1 MAAAGELM
9 DSGHRD
15 LVNGSLRCGAIA
27 PPAAASAAHHAP
39 VRRDLPSGTVTF
51 LFTDMEGS
59 TKHLHALGADAYAVA
74 LAEQRR
80 VLREAFQAQG
90 GVEVDTQ
97 GDAFFVA
104 FPTAPGALAA
114 ASLAQEGLALG
125 PIRVRMGVHTGT
137 PTVTEEGYVG
147 VDVHRAARI
156 AACGHG
162 GQVLVSSSTA
172 ALVGTEGLRDLG
184 EHRLKDLSAPE
195 RIHQLG
201 PTDFPP
207 LRSLHQTNL
216 PIPVTPFL
224 GRAAEVAEVTTLMAR
239 EDVRLL
245 TLTGPGGTGKTRL
258 ALQAAAELADR
269 YRDGVWWVSLGALRD
284 PRLVLPSVAQVLGT
298 KAGPAEHIAG
308 RSMLLFFDNFEQVVA
323 AGADI
328 AGLLAACPALDVL
341 VTSREPLHVS
351 GEHEYAVPPLSPGES
366 VDLFLARARA
376 VNADVHADDS
386 ITSICRRLDHL
397 PLAIELA
404 AARMKALSSA
414 QILERLEHRLPLLTG
429 GARDLPERQRTLRAA
444 IAWSDEL
451 LAPEERRLF
460 ARLAVFR
467 GGCTL
472 EDAEAVAEAGLDD
485 LQSLVDKSL
494 VRHAEGRF
502 AMLETIREYAA
513 EQLAASGEAERMRVR
528 HADRFLALAEG
539 AEVELREGPK
549 ELLDR
554 LEREHDNLRAALD
567 QLASSGEGERELRLA
582 GAVGRFWYLRGHL
595 LEGEHR
601 LESALRANERPTP
614 GRAKVLNAA
623 AVMAINTGDLATARL
638 RAEAARTLHRLL
650 GDAWGAAYAEFMLAN
665 VANETGDHE
674 TARQLLTDSVATFR
688 ALGDDNYALVAGSN
702 LASVHRGLGD
712 LDRARALYRETLVRA
727 RALGNVR
734 IEALVLGDLAAILI
748 EDGKVADGLT
758 MVRESLRIRLHL
770 ADLLWIAVDLR
781 RVAYALAITGQGER
795 AAPLLARAFAL
806 GTQMGVGR
814 TWIAEQNERALAAV
828 RAQLDDAAFAAGW
841 ERGQSLTVDEAV
853 ALALERGDGEP

>member
-1 MAAAGELM
+1 M
-9 DSGHRD
+9 
-15 LVNGSLRCGAIA
+15 
-27 PPAAASAAHHAP
+27 
-39 VRRDLPSGTVTF
+39 TF
-51 LFTDMEGS
+51 LFTDIEGS
-59 TKHLHALGADAYAVA
+59 TKHLHALGADAYALA

-80 VLREAFQAQG
+80 VLREAFRAHG

-104 FPTAPGALAA
+104 FPTAPGALTAA
-114 ASLAQEGLALG
+114 ALAQGGLASG

-137 PTVTEEGYVG
+137 PTLTEEGYVG

-172 ALVGTEGLRDLG
+172 ALVGPEGLRDLG

-216 PIPVTPFL
+216 PIPATSFL
-224 GRAAEVAEVTTLMAR
+224 GRAAEVAEVTTLLAR

-245 TLTGPGGTGKTRL
+245 TLTGPGGIGKTRL
-258 ALQAAAELADR
+258 ALQAAAHLADL

-284 PRLVLPSVAQVLGT
+284 PRLVLATVAQVLGT
-298 KAGPAEHIAG
+298 KSGPAEHIAG

-328 AGLLAACPALDVL
+328 AGLLTACPALDVL

-351 GEHEYAVPPLSPGES
+351 GEHEYAVAPLSPGDS
-366 VDLFLARARA
+366 FDLFIARARA
-376 VNADVHADDS
+376 VTADVHVDDS
-386 ITSICRRLDHL
+386 VASICRRLDHL

-444 IAWSDEL
+444 IAWSEEL
-451 LAPEERRLF
+451 LAAEERRLF

-472 EDAEAVAEAGLDD
+472 EDAEAVAEADLDD

-494 VRHAEGRF
+494 VRYAEGRF

-513 EQLAASGEAERMRVR
+513 ERLAASGEAERLRVR

-539 AEVELREGPK
+539 AELELREGPK

-554 LEREHDNLRAALD
+554 LEREHDNLRTALD
-567 QLASSGEGERELRLA
+567 QLASSGERERELRLV
-582 GAVGRFWYLRGHL
+582 GAVWWFWYLHGHL
-595 LEGEHR
+595 LEGRRRMEG
-601 LESALRANERPTP
+601 ALDANDGPPT
-614 GRAKVLNAA
+614 GARAKALNGA
-623 AVMAINTGDLATARL
+623 AVLALHTGDPVAARV
-638 RAEAARTLHRLL
+638 RAEAALALHRAQ
-650 GDAWGAAYAEFMLAN
+650 GDAWGAAYAVFVLGN
-665 VANETGDHE
+665 VANEGGE
-674 TARQLLTDSVATFR
+674 QEQARGLFAESVATFR
-688 ALGDDNYALVAGSN
+688 ALGDENCALMASAN
-702 LASVHRGLGD
+702 LAHVNGLLGD
-712 LDRARALYRETLVRA
+712 MDRARALYRETLESA
-727 RALGNVR
+727 HALGKLR
-734 IEALVLGDLAAILI
+734 IEAGALGDLAMILVD
-748 EDGKVADGLT
+748 DGEVAEGLA
-758 MVRESLRIRLHL
+758 MVRESLRIRHHL
-770 ADLLWIAVDLR
+770 GDQIWTAVNLR
-781 RVAYALAITGQGER
+781 RVAYALAITGQAER
-795 AAPLLARAFAL
+795 AAPLLARAIAM
-806 GTQMGVGR
+806 GTQIGIGIN
-814 TWIAEQNERALAAV
+814 WIAEANDRALAAV
-828 RAQLDDAAFAAGW
+828 RAQLDDAAFAAAW
-841 ERGQSLTVDEAV
+841 EHGQSLSVDEVV
-853 ALALERGDGEP
+853 AKALERGDGEP